1 METYTNRLKELEEI
15 ANSYHGVEKSF
26 AVQAGREVRIMV
38 VPEEVSDD
46 DMTIMARN
54 ISQQIQEQMQY
65 PGVIKVN
72 IIRESRA
79 VDYAK

>member
-1 METYTNRLKELEEI
+1 
-15 ANSYHGVEKSF
+15 
-26 AVQAGREVRIMV
+26 MV
-38 VPEEVSDD
+38 VPDQVSDD
-46 DMTIMARN
+46 DMTIMAHDMAK
-54 ISQQIQEQMQY
+54 QIQDQMQY